1 MIMIPWLTSP
11 VALHSNRDAG
21 TCSLTPEQCAFKNS
35 WWVFWYEA
43 DHRYA
48 LPTVALF
55 LAAIILVTLGQLL
68 GLLVPAQRRTGG
80 SFFSRLFALVRLL
93 AAQQWRLG
101 GWYTPSLGSLLLG
114 AVGLIFFFAMT
125 LGPRPYYWPNTRELS
140 FGNSPPIATR
150 TGWMALGCMPFI
162 YVLGSK
168 ANPVSALTRIP
179 HEKLNL
185 WHGWLAWAMWVL
197 ALIHTFPFIIYHI
210 WKGDLVYQWN
220 DGGVWVTGVV
230 ALLAQT
236 WLTVLSIPW
245 LRNRYYEFFR
255 FSHYVAAL
263 VFIIFLFFHCD
274 FRLSSWDYFI
284 ATAVLYTLC
293 WAYSQLKTLFEFG
306 WHHRAF
312 IEAVSRQTLKIT
324 IPTSHVH
331 WSTGQHLFLRFVIP
345 DAQVFTAHPFTITS
359 LPNALDPKRSDLVFY
374 ARVCKGITK
383 RLLARATCSSTP
395 LLVPVLLEGPY
406 GGVSHRHLRRLCSPA
421 STTLLIGGGDGA
433 VFTLPLIEHYL
444 CHAVNDLE
452 ADTPCELR
460 VVVATRD
467 PELTRWYRAA
477 VRSLVTAGTMLPLG
491 GSASEGDEKE
501 GRMQTPGATGGLTIV
516 IHETHIP
523 QDYHS
528 SEKTMV
534 AGPEKQPCSL
544 CAEEEPQDGRQAA
557 FDEEGVDGKEALTAE
572 FPLPVLVRQGRPPL
586 VDIIGAEVERPPL
599 AARTGRCVGVV
610 CCGPVSMTHDVS
622 QAVASGQARILA
634 GELPGREIWLHQE
647 GFSY

>member
-1 MIMIPWLTSP
+1 MVMIPWLTSP
-11 VALHSNRDAG
+11 VALHSSRDAG
-21 TCSLTPEQCAFKNS
+21 TCSLTPEQCAFKSS

-55 LAAIILVTLGQLL
+55 LVAIILVTLGQLL
-68 GLLVPAQRRTGG
+68 GLLVPAHRRKSG
-80 SFFSRLFALVRLL
+80 SCFSRLFAFVRLL

-101 GWYTPSLGSLLLG
+101 GWYTPSLGSLLL
-114 AVGLIFFFAMT
+114 AMT
-125 LGPRPYYWPNTRELS
+125 LGPRPYYWPNTRELG

-185 WHGWLAWAMWVL
+185 WHGWIAWAMWVL

-236 WLTVLSIPW
+236 WLTVLSISW

-293 WAYSQLKTLFEFG
+293 WTYSQLKAFFEFG
-306 WHHRAF
+306 WHHRAL

-324 IPTSHVH
+324 IPTSRVH
-331 WSTGQHLFLRFVIP
+331 WRTGQHLFLRFATP
-345 DAQVFTAHPFTITS
+345 DADVFTAHPFTITS
-359 LPNALDPKRSDLVFY
+359 LPNALDLERSELVFY
-374 ARVCKGITK
+374 ARVRKGTTK
-383 RLLARATCSSTP
+383 RLLARATCSFTP
-395 LLVPVLLEGPY
+395 LSVPVLLEGPY

-444 CHAVNDLE
+444 CHAVHDLE
-452 ADTPCELR
+452 ADAPCELR
-460 VVVATRD
+460 VVIATRD

-477 VRSLVTAGTMLPLG
+477 VRSLVTASTMLPLG
-491 GSASEGDEKE
+491 GSASEGEGKKKEEEEEESE
-501 GRMQTPGATGGLTIV
+501 GRMQSSGANGGLKIV
-516 IHETHIP
+516 IHETHIT
-523 QDYHS
+523 QDQNS
-528 SEKTMV
+528 SQKMIV
-534 AGPEKQPCSL
+534 AGVEKQPHSL
-544 CAEEEPQDGRQAA
+544 CAEEEPQDGRHATL
-557 FDEEGVDGKEALTAE
+557 DEEGVGGKEALTAGVS
-572 FPLPVLVRQGRPPL
+572 LPVLLRQGRPPL
-586 VDIIGAEVERPPL
+586 VDIVGAEVERPPL
-599 AARTGRCVGVV
+599 SARTGRCVGVV
-610 CCGPVSMTHDVS
+610 SCGPASMAHDVS
-622 QAVASGQARILA
+622 QAVASAQARILA
-634 GELPGREIWLHQE
+634 GGLPGREIWLHQE